1 MNLIVDSNITDFT
14 KWLSRQQKRHL
25 PKALAKTLTYTAQD
39 AQAEI
44 IEGVQARFKN
54 RKKWWVKGSP
64 VGIKID
70 GADMKKGKYES
81 RVYTNAYFAE
91 LQEEGGVKIPYK
103 GKGFLIPTE
112 LTPAYGR
119 QSGGSKRLLNTKKI
133 LRHGGRATGSPIW
146 TMNSGKRGVFRRRG
160 NKRLPLDLMYNYRSS
175 AVIRPRLRF
184 IQTARNYAEKNF
196 LKKFIRIARYEMR
209 RR

>member
-1 MNLIVDSNITDFT
+1 MQMTVDDNLKDFT

-44 IEGVQARFKN
+44 IEGIQSRFNN

-64 VGIKID
+64 VGVKVD
-70 GADMKKGKYES
+70 GANVKAGKYES
-81 RVYTNAYFAE
+81 RVYTNAYFGE

-112 LTPAYGR
+112 MTPAYGR
-119 QSGGSKRLLNTKKI
+119 QSGGSKRLLKTKKI
-133 LRHGGRATGSPIW
+133 LRYGGKATGSPIW

-160 NKRLPLDLMYNYRSS
+160 DKRLPLDLMYNYRGA
-175 AVIRPRLRF
+175 AVIRPRMRF
-184 IQTARNYAEKNF
+184 VKTAQSYAEKHF
-196 LKKFIRIARYEMR
+196 LKKFIRIAKYEMR